1 MYCLWCNH
9 LPAPIWNSVDFK
21 CRFRENQIRIYIGKI
36 KTKRVFIGMGKLKSE
51 EQLEMICCFRPTTG
65 HHSHSKRVDKI
76 RKFWKAVSDKVWT
89 NVGPQVIC
97 HNEQMLPCSN
107 PAKYYSRFYNMS
119 LQLSQLLISIIII
132 NVFSLNFFS
141 STC

>member
-1 MYCLWCNH
+1 MQSSTSTYLKQWISNAD
-9 LPAPIWNSVDFK
+9 L
-21 CRFRENQIRIYIGKI
+21 GKI
-36 KTKRVFIGMGKLKSE
+36 KLGYILVKLKQRLRVFIGMGKLKSE

-89 NVGPQVIC
+89 NMGPQVIC

>member
-1 MYCLWCNH
+1 MQSSTSTYLKQWISNAD
-9 LPAPIWNSVDFK
+9 L
-21 CRFRENQIRIYIGKI
+21 GKI
-36 KTKRVFIGMGKLKSE
+36 KLGYILVKLKQRLRVFIGMGKLKSE

-89 NVGPQVIC
+89 NMGPQVIC

-107 PAKYYSRFYNMS
+107 PA
-119 LQLSQLLISIIII
+119 
-132 NVFSLNFFS
+132 
-141 STC
+141 